1 MRHLAP
7 ALAVSLLLTTGWW
20 DNLIRT
26 TAEALGLQSLIEA
39 DQTTTATP
47 PPSENPSLDSGCSWD
62 PLGGLVC
69 NNG

>member
-26 TAEALGLQSLIEA
+26 VAEALSLQAFIEA
-39 DQTTTATP
+39 DQSTATP
-47 PPSENPSLDSGCSWD
+47 PPPAYPSSDSGCSMD
-62 PLGGLVC
+62 PLGGC
-69 NNG
+69 NKG